1 MDLSGL
7 PVVDGHCHPLF
18 PDPWAI
24 TAGTFLALFSEGRPG
39 TMTAHIPHSGYFRR
53 ALPALARHL
62 GAAPT
67 VEGVLERRQILGRE
81 AARRQLTERCVTA
94 LLVDTGYPPEAMP
107 LLEMRRVLPCAI
119 HELFRIETCAQALIP
134 KSLGYD
140 EFLDAFRQELTAAA
154 QRCVA
159 FKSIVAYR
167 SGLAIRPWER
177 REAAE
182 AYRGVVARVQAGG
195 SPRLTEKP
203 LLDTLF
209 AAALEVSKE
218 TRRPLQIHV
227 GFGDPDIDLLQTNP
241 LLLRPMLEDSRWAEV
256 RIVLLHLAYPY
267 FREAACLAA
276 VWPQVYVDMSL
287 AIPFLGPGSIM
298 PLIETLSLAP
308 ASKLLYGSD
317 LGGLPELLA
326 LSADWA
332 RAVLGEALGWL
343 SERGGVTEEE
353 AQAIGRQILSENATA
368 LYRLPS
374 TG

>member
-1 MDLSGL
+1 MDLSDL

-24 TAGTFLALFSEGRPG
+24 TAGTFLALFSEGWPG

-53 ALPALARHL
+53 VLPALARHL

-67 VEGVLERRQILGRE
+67 VEAVLERRQILGRE
-81 AARRQLTERCVTA
+81 VARRQLTERRVTA

-218 TRRPLQIHV
+218 TGRPLQIHV

-241 LLLRPMLEDSRWAEV
+241 LLLRPMLDDSRWAEV

-353 AQAIGRQILSENATA
+353 AQAIGRQILSENAMA